1 MVINLVDTYFKEAKT
16 MVTLIIGK
24 KGTGKTKKLI
34 TLANDAVEASNGN
47 VVVIEKGSKLTYDV
61 THKARLIDTEQ
72 YSISGYDAFFGFL
85 SGLCAGNYDVTD
97 VLIDSTLKIGGQDFS
112 AFSDFIQ
119 KINVLAAK
127 TETKFTFL
135 VSADAK
141 ELPESLD
148 AISVKI

>member
-1 MVINLVDTYFKEAKT
+1 

-34 TLANDAVEASNGN
+34 NLANEAVEGSNGN

-72 YSISGYDAFFGFL
+72 YAITGYAAFFGFL

-97 VLIDSTLKIGGQDFS
+97 VLVDSTLKIGGQDFTQF
-112 AFSDFIQ
+112 ADFIE

-135 VSADAK
+135 VSADDS
-141 ELPESLD
+141 ELPKSLD
-148 AISVKI
+148 AVAVKI

>member
-1 MVINLVDTYFKEAKT
+1 

-34 TLANDAVEASNGN
+34 SLANEAVEASNGN

-61 THKARLIDTEQ
+61 THKARLIDTDQ
-72 YSISGYDAFFGFL
+72 YSITGYDAFYGFL

-97 VLIDSTLKIGGQDFS
+97 VLIDSTLKIGGHDFT
-112 AFSDFIQ
+112 AFSDFIE
-119 KINVLAAK
+119 KVNALAAK

-135 VSADAK
+135 VSADEK
-141 ELPESLD
+141 ELPDSLD
-148 AISVKI
+148 AVSIKI